1 MEPASKPVRT
11 TPLALAA
18 LFLGIVG
25 LCFFP
30 LQIITVV
37 LAVVALQKIKKDP
50 ALGGRSL
57 AIISIV
63 LAAMSIVTT
72 GILAAIAI
80 PQFIRYM
87 RRAKTEEVRSE
98 LNHIEARLMQNV
110 NRNRLNAGDQT
121 VTFPPSIPLTPSAPS
136 CEPHRWPVDAPSGW
150 AEFDYRPD
158 GFFRYAYELRTS
170 PDGRSTV
177 VHAEGD
183 LDCDGIRSIYESRLT
198 LDASGA
204 VQRDGEIQVVNELE

>member
-1 MEPASKPVRT
+1 MEPAPKPVRT

-37 LAVVALQKIKKDP
+37 LAVVALQKIKRDP

-80 PQFIRYM
+80 PQFIRYV
-87 RRAKTEEVRSE
+87 RGAKAAEVRNE
-98 LNHIEARLMQNV
+98 LNHIEAKLMQHV
-110 NRNRLNAGDQT
+110 DHNRFGLSNHG

-136 CEPHRWPVDAPSGW
+136 CEAHRWPVDAPSGW
-150 AEFDYRPD
+150 AEFGYRPD
-158 GFFRYAYELRTS
+158 QFFRYAYELRTS

-183 LDCDGIRSIYESRLT
+183 LDCDGVRSIYELRLT
-198 LDASGA
+198 LGASGA
-204 VQRDGEIQVVNELE
+204 VQRNGEIQVVNELE